1 MISVK
6 ETKLYDEVIKEINYN
21 FGDVFVFDGFI
32 ISEVKEGISFSW
44 QDHAKSITD
53 DVFEFTKTKGDE
65 LILISHRIHSYSVV
79 PTDWLKF
86 FGKSF
91 NLKGYGVVSNNNM
104 SLVNIVVENLFF
116 KKRIR
121 RFSSIEAAV
130 QWAKNYELVES
141 ED

>member
-1 MISVK
+1 
-6 ETKLYDEVIKEINYN
+6 L
-21 FGDVFVFDGFI
+21 
-32 ISEVKEGISFSW
+32 
-44 QDHAKSITD
+44 
-53 DVFEFTKTKGDE
+53 
-65 LILISHRIHSYSVV
+65 
-79 PTDWLKF
+79 
-86 FGKSF
+86 
-91 NLKGYGVVSNNNM
+91 